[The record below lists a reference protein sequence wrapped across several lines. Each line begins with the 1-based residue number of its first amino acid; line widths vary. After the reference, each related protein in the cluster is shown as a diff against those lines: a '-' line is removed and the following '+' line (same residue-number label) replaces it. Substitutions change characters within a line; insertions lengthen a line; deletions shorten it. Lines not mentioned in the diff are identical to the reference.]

1 MSVMTGLVIITAM
14 LCGTLLVMSLIGSKK
29 K

>member
-1 MSVMTGLVIITAM
+1 MNVMTGLVIITAI
-14 LCGTLLVMSLIGSKK
+14 LCGTLLAMAWIGSKK

>member
-1 MSVMTGLVIITAM
+1 MDIMTGLVIITAM
-14 LCGTLLVMSLIGSKK
+14 LCGTLLAMAMIGSKK